1 MRLVDADAILNT
13 FCDNCPNRAYC
24 EDREQKCSA
33 YSDTEE
39 ILKSA
44 PAVEAKP
51 IEYGR
56 FEPYSEKEKYEV
68 YKKYRRDFDGVC
80 SECGSN
86 MFESDKFCAEC
97 GAKMVGEE

>member
-13 FCDNCPNRAYC
+13 FCENCPNRAYC

-44 PAVEAKP
+44 PTIEAEP
-51 IEYGR
+51 I
-56 FEPYSEKEKYEV
+56 K
-68 YKKYRRDFDGVC
+68 RRNERG
-80 SECGSN
+80 
-86 MFESDKFCAEC
+86 KR
-97 GAKMVGEE
+97 K

>member
-39 ILKSA
+39 TLKSA
-44 PAVEAKP
+44 PTVENKF
-51 IEYGR
+51 IKRGR
-56 FEPYSEKEKYEV
+56 WVKSDTQRHVEIT
-68 YKKYRRDFDGVC
+68 YKC
-80 SECGSN
+80 SECQHEVVG
-86 MFESDKFCAEC
+86 EYEKTPFCGEC
-97 GAKMVGEE
+97 GARMDGDSE